1 MTKSETVKK
10 ELGSDDSSDVWHFVG
25 FDEAECSELDL
36 TAQLLLQVQRLI
48 KGKRQQSIAKLL
60 GTTQPRV
67 SDLKRG
73 NIDKFSASA
82 LHGFLQKLD
91 PEARYV
97 ITRVPRERR
106 SGNDRRSGDKKRRSA

>member
-1 MTKSETVKK
+1 MVKSETVKD
-10 ELGSDDSSDVWHFVG
+10 EVAREAIGDVWQFLG
-25 FDEAECSELDL
+25 FDEAEGSELDL

-48 KGKRQQSIAKLL
+48 KGKKQLSVAKLL

-106 SGNDRRSGDKKRRSA
+106 SGTDRRSGERKRRSA